1 MTSVLENQLAR
12 LNRRQK
18 LALADRLLADAGAH
32 AKPPGILSADDP
44 QLESELHRR
53 LKETPSSAWLTLEEF
68 RAKTGLR

>member
-1 MTSVLENQLAR
+1 MTSALENQLAR

-32 AKPPGILSADDP
+32 AKPPGIFSADDP
-44 QLESELHRR
+44 LLEAELHRR
-53 LKETPSSAWLTLEEF
+53 LKETPASAWLTMEEF

>member
-1 MTSVLENQLAR
+1 METQLSR

-32 AKPPGILSADDP
+32 AKPPGILSDDDP
-44 QLESELHRR
+44 ALEAELHRR
-53 LKETPSSAWLTLEEF
+53 LKETPASAWLSLEAF